1 MRQIRLVLGRSFNV
15 GRIYELSPGNSR
27 FLGLRKQWVAAPCLK
42 DLKPFEACGFISG
55 KDRKALRGL
64 AEDDALVHAIPMYFC
79 ELREDRSLPPLQ
91 GFRRWTN
98 IFDRQREP
106 QPWFQFRMGGGRSG
120 LSVLKW
126 GTEKVST
133 FMGFITILSQEASS
147 WIEVRNR
154 KGVVLKLP
162 DDAGWKDAK
171 ERMSRHVRCAQPSAA
186 GDAP

>member
-1 MRQIRLVLGRSFNV
+1 MIAFLDSIDARQVLRGTGV
-15 GRIYELSPGNSR
+15 LS
-27 FLGLRKQWVAAPCLK
+27 V